1 MMSVNFFK
9 KNLEKLNSDNIDL
22 IYNEENLGSLLR
34 NKREQVKLDTLEIS
48 KILKVRVIDIDFL
61 ENNQIENISKNIY
74 IPGFIISYAKILK
87 IEQKL
92 IENKIQEL
100 SFRPN
105 IDNKKHI
112 LVNIGEY
119 KDLNPNKEVI
129 INSSLIFIILFL
141 STLFYYN
148 YQIKSKLYIN
158 HQYLIKELSQVNA
171 ISTPD
176 IKSKANN

>member
-1 MMSVNFFK
+1 MRNVNFFK
-9 KNLEKLNSDNIDL
+9 KNPEKLNSENTDL
-22 IYNEENLGSLLR
+22 IYNEETLGSLLK
-34 NKREQVKLDTLEIS
+34 NKREEIKLDISEIS
-48 KILKVRVIDIDFL
+48 KILKVRVIDINFL

-92 IENKIQEL
+92 IDQKIQEL

-119 KDLNPNKEVI
+119 RDLNPSKEVI
-129 INSSLIFIILFL
+129 VNSSLIFIILFL
-141 STLFYYN
+141 SALFYYS
-148 YQIKSKLYIN
+148 YQIKNKLYIN
-158 HQYLIKELSQVNA
+158 HQYLIEELNQINA
-171 ISTPD
+171 TSTAD
-176 IKSKANN
+176 IKAKTTN

>member
-1 MMSVNFFK
+1 MNVNFFK
-9 KNLEKLNSDNIDL
+9 KNLEKLNSENIGL
-22 IYNEENLGSLLR
+22 TYNEENLGYLLR
-34 NKREQVKLDTLEIS
+34 NKREQVKLDILEIS
-48 KILKVRVIDIDFL
+48 KILKVRVIDINFL

-148 YQIKSKLYIN
+148 YQIKSKSYIN

-171 ISTPD
+171 VSTAD
-176 IKSKANN
+176 IKSKTNN

>member
-1 MMSVNFFK
+1 MFINFFK
-9 KNLEKLNSDNIDL
+9 KNLEKLNNENTDL
-22 IYNEENLGSLLR
+22 THNEENLGSLLK
-34 NKREQVKLDTLEIS
+34 NKREEMKIDILEIS
-48 KILKVRVIDIDFL
+48 KILKVRIIDINFL

-92 IENKIQEL
+92 IDQKIQEL

-119 KDLNPNKEVI
+119 KDLNPSKEVVM
-129 INSSLIFIILFL
+129 NTFLIFIILFL
-141 STLFYYN
+141 FTLLYYN
-148 YQIKSKLYIN
+148 YQIKNKLYIN
-158 HQYLIKELSQVNA
+158 HQYLIKELNQINA
-171 ISTPD
+171 ISTID
-176 IKSKANN
+176 IKTKTTN

>member
-1 MMSVNFFK
+1 MNVNFFK
-9 KNLEKLNSDNIDL
+9 KNLEKLNSENIGL
-22 IYNEENLGSLLR
+22 TYNEENLGYLLR
-34 NKREQVKLDTLEIS
+34 NKREQVKLDILEIS
-48 KILKVRVIDIDFL
+48 KILKVRVIDINFL

-112 LVNIGEY
+112 LINIGEY

-148 YQIKSKLYIN
+148 YQIKSKSYIN

-171 ISTPD
+171 VSTAD
-176 IKSKANN
+176 IKSKTNN

>member
-1 MMSVNFFK
+1 MK
-9 KNLEKLNSDNIDL
+9 ID
-22 IYNEENLGSLLR
+22 I
-34 NKREQVKLDTLEIS
+34 LEIS
-48 KILKVRVIDIDFL
+48 KILKVRIIDINFL

-92 IENKIQEL
+92 IDQKIQEL

-119 KDLNPNKEVI
+119 KDLNPSKEVVM
-129 INSSLIFIILFL
+129 NTFLIFIILFL
-141 STLFYYN
+141 FTLLYYN
-148 YQIKSKLYIN
+148 YQIKNKLYIN
-158 HQYLIKELSQVNA
+158 HQYLIKELNQINA
-171 ISTPD
+171 ISTID
-176 IKSKANN
+176 IKTKTTN